1 MSAII
6 FESQHRAAS
15 QEICMVLE
23 AVGIASELVR
33 SEPGWGVL
41 VSEIDITAAQ
51 AEINEYHRDK
61 AAEPSPHVNSDPLLG
76 GAFVGVIFYV
86 AVLVAVAVLDQVS
99 AYGMSWM
106 EAGEMRAG
114 PVMAGEVWRTV
125 TALTLHADALHL
137 MSNLVFGSVFGLLA
151 GRILGGGVAWLAIIA
166 GGALG
171 NLMNAALREPMHLS
185 IGASTA
191 VFAALGVLV
200 ALALRPRSSQRS
212 STAMRRWSPLV
223 AGLLLFA
230 TLGMEGER
238 TDVLAHTTGLL
249 SGLLMGGLCSVLPSR
264 WLASEGVQFFAGASS
279 LALVAAA
286 WAVAALVG

>member
-1 MSAII
+1 
-6 FESQHRAAS
+6 
-15 QEICMVLE
+15 MVLE
-23 AVGIASELVR
+23 AVGIASELIR

-41 VSEIDITAAQ
+41 VSDVHFAAAQ
-51 AEINEYHRDK
+51 AEINEYNRDK
-61 AAEPSPHVNSDPLLG
+61 AAELPPHVSSDPLLG

-86 AVLVAVAVLDQVS
+86 AVLVSVAVLDQVS
-99 AYGMSWM
+99 AYGVQWM
-106 EAGEMRAG
+106 EAGEMGAG
-114 PVMAGEVWRTV
+114 PVMAGQVWRTV

-171 NLMNAALREPMHLS
+171 NFMNAALREPAHLS

-200 ALALRPRSSQRS
+200 ALALRPRSNQPS
-212 STAMRRWSPLV
+212 STAMQRWSPMI

-238 TDVLAHTTGLL
+238 TDVLAHATGLL
-249 SGLLMGGLCSVLPSR
+249 AGLLMGGLCSVLPSR
-264 WLASEGVQFFAGASS
+264 WLASEGIQFFAAASS

-286 WAVAALVG
+286 WAVAAITG

>member
-6 FESQHRAAS
+6 FESQHRATS

-23 AVGIASELVR
+23 AAGITAELIR

-41 VSEIDITAAQ
+41 VSEIHIAAAH
-51 AEINEYHRDK
+51 AEIDEYSRDK
-61 AAEPSPHVNSDPLLG
+61 AAEPSLEVRSDPLLG

-99 AYGMSWM
+99 AYGVQWM

-114 PVMAGEVWRTV
+114 PVLSGQVWRTV

-151 GRILGGGVAWLAIIA
+151 GQVLGGGVAWLAIIA

-171 NLMNAALREPMHLS
+171 NFMNAALREPAHLS

-212 STAMRRWSPLV
+212 STAMRRWSPLI

-238 TDVLAHTTGLL
+238 TDVLAHATGHLA
-249 SGLLMGGLCSVLPSR
+249 GLLMGGLCSLLPSR
-264 WLASEGVQFFAGASS
+264 WLASEVVQFFAAASS
-279 LALVAAA
+279 LALIVGAWFAAA
-286 WAVAALVG
+286 IAG